1 VPRMLS
7 QASLRLSGWKFEG
20 DPPSAQKCVILAWP
34 HTSNWD
40 GVLLVLL
47 CRSVGLDIS
56 WMIKS
61 DWVKGP
67 MAPLLRSLGA
77 VAIDRSGSHNMV
89 EQMVER
95 FRTTDRLALVV
106 PPEGTRK
113 RMPHWR
119 SGFYHIALGANVPV
133 VPGYLDYRR
142 KRGGFGPPIPLT
154 GNMRADMDQIR
165 AFYSQADAHGRVPDF
180 VGPIVLAGEA
190 GEPGQG
196 PS

>member
-1 VPRMLS
+1 MLS
-7 QASLRLSGWKFEG
+7 QASLRLAGWKFEG
-20 DPPSAQKCVILAWP
+20 GLPSPKKCVILAWP

-40 GVLLVLL
+40 GLLLVLL

-67 MAPLLRSLGA
+67 IAPGLRSLGA
-77 VAIDRSGSHNMV
+77 VAIDRSAPHNMV

-95 FRTTDRLALVV
+95 FRTTERLALVV

-119 SGFYHIALGANVPV
+119 SGFYHIALGAEVPV

-142 KRGGFGPPIPLT
+142 KRGGFGPPIHLT

-165 AFYSQADAHGRVPDF
+165 AFYSQIDAHGCVPEF
-180 VGPIVLAGEA
+180 VGPILLAGEA
-190 GEPGQG
+190 GDARQE
-196 PS
+196 SS